1 MSTPEPDIFT
11 RSVVSCGADTADPAD
26 VTDATDAAEAVDAA
40 AKVVAPATSEPLS
53 AQAARASLRRELPV
67 PIDVSWSFSMRV

>member
-26 VTDATDAAEAVDAA
+26 VTDAAEAVDAA